1 MPRSAGMHK
10 SGVRM
15 VREKAMDGF
24 FNNLLDRI
32 EVRFDNNIDTPVSRT
47 ARFSLVVRN
56 RIGFAEAPS
65 Q

>member
-24 FNNLLDRI
+24 FKNLLGTEMVAWVNWPHERI
-32 EVRFDNNIDTPVSRT
+32 ADECDCK
-47 ARFSLVVRN
+47 
-56 RIGFAEAPS
+56 
-65 Q
+65 

>member
-24 FNNLLDRI
+24 FNNLL
-32 EVRFDNNIDTPVSRT
+32 VPFFHVNDT
-47 ARFSLVVRN
+47 
-56 RIGFAEAPS
+56 
-65 Q
+65 

>member
-24 FNNLLDRI
+24 FNNLLGI
-32 EVRFDNNIDTPVSRT
+32 CANALLQPF
-47 ARFSLVVRN
+47 RN
-56 RIGFAEAPS
+56 DLCNTRVN
-65 Q
+65 QVTH